1 MPKRR
6 IRLRNDVA
14 RESLDESQA
23 HDYLNSVS
31 ADRQR
36 RCLGTAQRPHHHP
49 QRQQPP
55 GQPQHQ
61 CILAQQ
67 LGAVG
72 HGQVD
77 EHLVVRIAA
86 AHGAAGRHL
95 HHRHQGVPLRQQR
108 RHALAQAGKHNSDFR
123 VGQHPHQ
130 LHLKH
135 QHQLHLKHQ
144 LHLQLQLHLKHQHQL
159 HLQHQLQ

>member
-36 RCLGTAQRPHHHP
+36 RCLGTAQRSHHHP

-67 LGAVG
+67 LGT
-72 HGQVD
+72 
-77 EHLVVRIAA
+77 VVQ
-86 AHGAAGRHL
+86 
-95 HHRHQGVPLRQQR
+95 HQPQTP
-108 RHALAQAGKHNSDFR
+108 HALQELVQAT
-123 VGQHPHQ
+123 
-130 LHLKH
+130 LE
-135 QHQLHLKHQ
+135 
-144 LHLQLQLHLKHQHQL
+144 
-159 HLQHQLQ
+159 